1 MTNSERNR
9 LESEFRQYIERYI
22 PNIDD
27 YWFCWL
33 MDSFQRGLMK
43 GEALMYNK
51 LSNGPIKLCV
61 FNDDWLEDKKR

>member
-9 LESEFRQYIERYI
+9 LESEFRQYIERCI

-27 YWFCWL
+27 YWFGWL
-33 MDSFQRGLMK
+33 MDSFQRGLTK

-51 LSNGPIKLCV
+51 LGNGPIKLCV
-61 FNDDWLEDKKR
+61 FNDD